1 VLLAENMI
9 LVKAAH
15 RAESF
20 CGQKV
25 KYPEMKKINT
35 WEMAVLVCGIN

>member
-1 VLLAENMI
+1 MI

-15 RAESF
+15 GAESF

-25 KYPEMKKINT
+25 KYPEMKKKNNLQINE